1 MKKSIVI
8 GAVLIVA
15 LLIIF
20 GSSAYT
26 VGESEQAVIVQ
37 FGKVVDQV
45 TEPGL
50 HFKTPFIQEARKYE
64 KRWLEWDGDPNQI
77 TTRDKRYI
85 AIDVF
90 ARWRIDDLNVF
101 VEKLNNETRA
111 QSRLDDIIDSATR
124 NVIANHNLIEA
135 IRTTNR
141 QFVES
146 DEEAQA
152 SGEKQSGEI
161 APSLGPPP
169 EAADDEAEEVAEA
182 EEAEQAEEAK
192 ELPPGDAGVEDEEAE
207 AAAPEEVVADEDK
220 RENVAPTKTR
230 MSQDGGAPSND
241 SGYAIKVGRQALTR
255 LILEKASLETAKLGI
270 ELKDVQIK
278 RIDYIASV
286 QAKVFDRMISERRRV
301 AEAYRSQGQ
310 GLSEILGQKER
321 ELKSIRSEAYKQS
334 EEIKG
339 RADAEAANIYARAYN
354 RDPELYQFL
363 KTLESYRQ
371 TVDEETW
378 LLLTTEADYAHHM
391 SEIK

>member
-1 MKKSIVI
+1 MKKSIIIAV
-8 GAVLIVA
+8 VLIVA
-15 LLIIF
+15 LLIIV
-20 GSSAYT
+20 GNSAYT

-85 AIDVF
+85 SIDVF

-101 VEKLNNETRA
+101 VEKLNNEARA
-111 QSRLDDIIDSATR
+111 QSRLDDIIDSETR

-141 QFVES
+141 EFVES

-152 SGEKQSGEI
+152 SGENQPKDAAQ
-161 APSLGPPP
+161 ATPPP
-169 EAADDEAEEVAEA
+169 DTTDDEAEEAA
-182 EEAEQAEEAK
+182 EAEQAEES
-192 ELPPGDAGVEDEEAE
+192 PPGDAGVEDEEAE
-207 AAAPEEVVADEDK
+207 AAVPEEEVADEDR

-310 GLSEILGQKER
+310 GLSAEILGQKER
-321 ELKSIRSEAYKQS
+321 ELKSIGSEAYKQS

-378 LLLTTEADYAHHM
+378 LLLTTQADYAHHL

>member
-1 MKKSIVI
+1 MKKSVILVIVM
-8 GAVLIVA
+8 VLAGII
-15 LLIIF
+15 LLY
-20 GSSAYT
+20 SSAYT

-37 FGKVVDQV
+37 FGKVEKMVS
-45 TEPGL
+45 EPGL
-50 HFKTPFIQEARKYE
+50 HFKTPFIQEVRIYE

-90 ARWRIDDLNVF
+90 ARWRIGDLNTF

-111 QSRLDDIIDSATR
+111 QSRLDDIINSATR

-141 QFVES
+141 GFMEN

-152 SGEKQSGEI
+152 SGGADQALVDDIKG
-161 APSLGPPP
+161 GRD
-169 EAADDEAEEVAEA
+169 EAAANDKAEA
-182 EEAEQAEEAK
+182 EVEAPQPEE
-192 ELPPGDAGVEDEEAE
+192 EIPGDAGVDDEGPGEVKAM
-207 AAAPEEVVADEDK
+207 AAIVREELK
-220 RENVAPTKTR
+220 VAPIKTR
-230 MSQDGGAPSND
+230 MAQDGGAPNND
-241 SGYAIKVGRQALTR
+241 SSYTIKVGRQALTR
-255 LILEKASLETAKLGI
+255 FILEKASQETAKLGI

-310 GLSEILGQKER
+310 GLSAEILGQKER
-321 ELKSIRSEAYKQS
+321 ELKSIQSDAYRQS

-339 RADAEAANIYARAYN
+339 RADAEAASVYAKAYN
-354 RDPELYQFL
+354 KDPELYQFV
-363 KTLESYRQ
+363 KTMESYQQ
-371 TVDEETW
+371 TVDGDTW
-378 LLLTTEADYAHHM
+378 LLLTTESDYAHHM
-391 SEIK
+391 SQIK